1 VGLASVG
8 LASVG
13 LASVA
18 RFETVF
24 QAMTY
29 EVENKFPVDEFGDVL
44 GRLGELGLRMDQD
57 PETDQVDF
65 YFGHPSR
72 DFRQTDEA
80 LRIRSVGEV
89 NLVTYKGPKLDRR
102 TKTRRE
108 LELPL
113 ARGAQLAARY
123 CELLAALGFQP
134 VAEVRKRR
142 RGGQLTWER
151 WPVQVALDEVDR
163 LGRFVELEIQA
174 EQHALEAAQRSLLLL
189 AERLGLARVERRSY
203 LEMVLAGA

>member
-1 VGLASVG
+1 MFCRAGLYSQVAGV
-8 LASVG
+8 LAGV
-13 LASVA
+13 
-18 RFETVF
+18 RTVF
-24 QAMTY
+24 QAMMY
-29 EVENKFPVDEFGDVL
+29 EVENKFPVDEFGDVVR
-44 GRLGELGLRMDQD
+44 RLDELGLRRDQD
-57 PETDQVDF
+57 PETHQVDF
-65 YFGHPSR
+65 YFAHPSR

-80 LRIRSVGEV
+80 LRIRSVGAV

-113 ARGAQLAARY
+113 AEAAQWAARY
-123 CELLAALGFQP
+123 CELLAALGFKP

-142 RGGQLTWER
+142 LGGQLTWQR

-163 LGRFVELEIQA
+163 LGRFIELEIQA

-203 LEMVLAGA
+203 LEMVLAKT